1 MTMKVLDSSGL
12 IHILSKLK
20 GDLEELSL
28 RITTLEEQLS
38 GLSAVATSGSYKDLQ
53 DLPVKLNDVV
63 DYSQGE

>member
-12 IHILSKLK
+12 THILSKLK